1 MTTRQRSLEFLDER
15 PGIELHPVAPPGE
28 PREPGEH
35 DRPVPTPVEVP
46 SPPGSHPNSDPIE
59 FPTQPRMPAP
69 MRHLPKQR
77 ADRRQTRRAV
87 RALR

>member
-1 MTTRQRSLEFLDER
+1 MKVSQRTLEFLDER

-35 DRPVPTPVEVP
+35 ERPVPTPVEA
-46 SPPGSHPNSDPIE
+46 PPHPNSDPIE
-59 FPTQPRMPAP
+59 VPTQPRMPAP

-77 ADRRQTRRAV
+77 ADRRRARRAM